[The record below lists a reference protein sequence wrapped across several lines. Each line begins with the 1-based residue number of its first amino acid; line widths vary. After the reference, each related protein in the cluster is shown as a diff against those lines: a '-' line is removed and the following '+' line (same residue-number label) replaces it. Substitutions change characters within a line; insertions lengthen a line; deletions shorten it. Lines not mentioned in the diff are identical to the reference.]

1 MLHLVCLSNV
11 PQTAQSKSQFG
22 VGLECLVPP
31 DSTQVPAVLE
41 KCLQYIEE
49 HGQCSMMMI
58 ATFASQP
65 GVQSLSVTVYLV
77 LSGIMHAVFV
87 LATTYLNFFLYT
99 VSLARSVCSRYL
111 QEESR
116 GQQ

>member
-1 MLHLVCLSNV
+1 MLPSQCFFLAVLMLLRF

-49 HGQCSMMMI
+49 HGQYSMMMI
-58 ATFASQP
+58 TSIHYFTRG
-65 GVQSLSVTVYLV
+65 GV
-77 LSGIMHAVFV
+77 
-87 LATTYLNFFLYT
+87 
-99 VSLARSVCSRYL
+99 
-111 QEESR
+111 
-116 GQQ
+116 

>member
-1 MLHLVCLSNV
+1 MVVSSSSMSLHL

-49 HGQCSMMMI
+49 YGQYSMMII
-58 ATFASQP
+58 ASIRYFTRG
-65 GVQSLSVTVYLV
+65 GV
-77 LSGIMHAVFV
+77 
-87 LATTYLNFFLYT
+87 
-99 VSLARSVCSRYL
+99 
-111 QEESR
+111 
-116 GQQ
+116 

>member
-1 MLHLVCLSNV
+1 MSLHLS
-11 PQTAQSKSQFG
+11 QTAQSKSQFG

-58 ATFASQP
+58 ASISYSTRSGDLYNGQNAN
-65 GVQSLSVTVYLV
+65 LV
-77 LSGIMHAVFV
+77 CCL
-87 LATTYLNFFLYT
+87 LNY
-99 VSLARSVCSRYL
+99 
-111 QEESR
+111 
-116 GQQ
+116 

>member
-1 MLHLVCLSNV
+1 MLFLTVVMSLDL

-49 HGQCSMMMI
+49 HGQYSMMLI
-58 ATFASQP
+58 AAFT
-65 GVQSLSVTVYLV
+65 L
-77 LSGIMHAVFV
+77 
-87 LATTYLNFFLYT
+87 
-99 VSLARSVCSRYL
+99 
-111 QEESR
+111 
-116 GQQ
+116 

>member
-1 MLHLVCLSNV
+1 MRELERKHSLCYTLCICLPLHL

-49 HGQCSMMMI
+49 HGQ
-58 ATFASQP
+58 
-65 GVQSLSVTVYLV
+65 
-77 LSGIMHAVFV
+77 
-87 LATTYLNFFLYT
+87 
-99 VSLARSVCSRYL
+99 
-111 QEESR
+111 
-116 GQQ
+116 